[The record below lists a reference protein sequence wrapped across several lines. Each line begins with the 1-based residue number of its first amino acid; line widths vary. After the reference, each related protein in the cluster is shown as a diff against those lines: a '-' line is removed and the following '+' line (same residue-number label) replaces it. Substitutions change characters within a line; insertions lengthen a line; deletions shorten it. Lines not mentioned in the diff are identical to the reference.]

1 MSYKTLIDAKP
12 LRVKFDKRDG
22 FIRTYDGTRYLLL
35 FGSEKYDFI
44 YSRIKYLIGVK
55 SGITYAISPNY
66 AKIKVDSYGSLFH
79 AILNIKE
86 GDYCCVISR
95 ISKSE
100 AVNLWQNI
108 HLTEKSE
115 TSQNIQL
122 IITYKNG

>member
-1 MSYKTLIDAKP
+1 MLNLCVLNLIKEMDS
-12 LRVKFDKRDG
+12 LELMMELDIYYYLEVK
-22 FIRTYDGTRYLLL
+22 
-35 FGSEKYDFI
+35 
-44 YSRIKYLIGVK
+44 
-55 SGITYAISPNY
+55 
-66 AKIKVDSYGSLFH
+66 
-79 AILNIKE
+79 NIKE

-115 TSQNIQL
+115 TSENIQF